1 MNGDR
6 IVEPQFEVT
15 ALAAGGRAGKFT
27 VRGKTMVTPN
37 IFVVVDPRPTNVIL
51 CADLAREFGVEAV
64 FANAYIAF
72 RESTLREA
80 VLGAGSIHHH
90 LGFDGIVATDSGAFQ
105 QYMYGGDLN
114 VSPPEIENFEEKIGA
129 DCPVIL
135 DIPVQLE
142 DSRDVAASKVEENL
156 TRARDNIKRRT
167 ASDRAWFGPVHGSKY
182 LDLLHHSAQE
192 MSLLDFGIY
201 AVGGVVKIFNQ
212 YRFDLGVEA
221 ILTARQYVRPDRP
234 LHVFGLGLP
243 QFFALAVACGA
254 DTFDSAAYALYAKE
268 GRYFALDGTKH
279 LPEMQEFS
287 CCCPMCSQAT
297 PSEVRKMPSRDQLI
311 FLTRHNLFCTMTE
324 LQVVREAI
332 REGTLW
338 ELVETRARGHP
349 RMLDALRV
357 AGSERYR
364 SFFDPREPRVAG
376 RGIAY
381 TGPETLN
388 RPCIRRGIRTLLEDY
403 VPPEQRDLAII
414 LPEVDT
420 SPRVSLASRGWVK
433 DIEQAV
439 GALAPRLHFLHA
451 SGLFGIVPEELLDAY
466 PFSQAMSPLNPD
478 ANQINQHVSFVTTF
492 LSNQTTRYKLV
503 AALRPGRF
511 TTEHGDAVPL
521 PAHVM
526 DYLVPGILN
535 AIVPFQLFT
544 QVPDLAAWVTATVN
558 TPTPPEGRG
567 AK

>member
-1 MNGDR
+1 M
-6 IVEPQFEVT
+6 EPQFEVT
-15 ALAAGGRAGKFT
+15 ALAAGGRSGKFT

-37 IFVVVDPRPTNVIL
+37 LFVVVDPRPTNTIL

-72 RESTLREA
+72 RDPSLRET
-80 VLGAGSIHHH
+80 VLQAGSIHKH

-105 QYMYGGDLN
+105 HYMYGGDLN
-114 VSPPEIENFEEKIGA
+114 VGPREIEAFEETIGA

-142 DSRDVAASKVEENL
+142 DSHDTATTKVEETL
-156 TRARDNIKRRT
+156 ARARDNVKRRT

-182 LDLLHHSAQE
+182 LDLISYSAKE
-192 MSLLDFGIY
+192 MSTLDFGIY

-221 ILTARQYVRPDRP
+221 ILTARQHVRPDRP

-268 GRYFALDGTKH
+268 GRYFALDGTRH
-279 LPEMQEFS
+279 LAEIQEFP

-297 PSEVRKMPSRDQLI
+297 PAEVREMTPQDQSI
-311 FLTRHNLFCTMTE
+311 FLTRHNLYCTMTE
-324 LQVVREAI
+324 LRAVREAI

-338 ELVETRARGHP
+338 ELVEARARGHP

-357 AGSERYR
+357 AGSAKYH
-364 SFFDPREPRVAG
+364 SFFDLHEPRIGG

-388 RPCIRRGIRTLLEDY
+388 RPCVRRGTRALIDDY
-403 VPPEQRDLAII
+403 TPPAGRDLAII

-420 SPRVSLASRGWVK
+420 SPRVSPASREWMNE
-433 DIEQAV
+433 IEKTM
-439 GALAPRLHFLHA
+439 GILAPRLHFLHA
-451 SGLFGIVPEELLDAY
+451 SGIFGIVPEELLDAY

-478 ANQINQHVSFVTTF
+478 ASQINRHISLVTTF
-492 LSNQTTRYKLV
+492 LTNQATRYRL
-503 AALRPGRF
+503 AAVLRPARF
-511 TTEHGDAVPL
+511 TTEHGDVVSL
-521 PAHVM
+521 PSHVL

-535 AIVPFQLFT
+535 SIVPFKVFT
-544 QVPDLAAWVTATVN
+544 QVPELAAWVTAGAQA
-558 TPTPPEGRG
+558 PAPPEDRG
-567 AK
+567 AR

>member
-1 MNGDR
+1 M
-6 IVEPQFEVT
+6 EPQFEVT

-37 IFVVVDPRPTNVIL
+37 IFVVVDPRPTNVIP

-221 ILTARQYVRPDRP
+221 ILTARQHVRPDRP

-268 GRYFALDGTKH
+268 GRYFALDGTRH
-279 LPEMQEFS
+279 LAEIQEFS
-287 CCCPMCSQAT
+287 CCCPVCSHAT
-297 PSEVRKMPSRDQLI
+297 PLEVRGMPSQDQQA
-311 FLTRHNLFCTMTE
+311 FLTRHNLYCTMTE
-324 LQVVREAI
+324 LRAVREAV

-338 ELVETRARGHP
+338 ELAETRARGHP

-357 AGSERYR
+357 AGGEKYQT
-364 SFFDPREPRVAG
+364 FFDQHEPRICG

-388 RPCIRRGIRTLLEDY
+388 RACIRRGIRALLEDY
-403 VPPEQRDLAII
+403 QPPDGRDLAII

-420 SPRVSLASRGWVK
+420 SPRVSPASREWIK
-433 DIEQAV
+433 AIEQASGV
-439 GALAPRLHFLHA
+439 LKPRLHFLHA
-451 SGLFGIVPEELLDAY
+451 SGLFGILPEELLDAY
-466 PFSQAMSPLNPD
+466 PFSQSMSPITPD
-478 ANQINQHVSFVTTF
+478 ASQVNQHISVVKIF
-492 LSNQTTRYKLV
+492 LKKQ
-503 AALRPGRF
+503 AANYQLMTVYRPARF
-511 TTEHGDAVPL
+511 TTEHGDEVPL
-521 PAHVM
+521 LTHVL
-526 DYLVPGILN
+526 DYLIPGFLN
-535 AIVPFQLFT
+535 DIRRFKIFT
-544 QVPDLAAWVTATVN
+544 QIPELAAWVTAN
-558 TPTPPEGRG
+558 AKTPAPLEGRG